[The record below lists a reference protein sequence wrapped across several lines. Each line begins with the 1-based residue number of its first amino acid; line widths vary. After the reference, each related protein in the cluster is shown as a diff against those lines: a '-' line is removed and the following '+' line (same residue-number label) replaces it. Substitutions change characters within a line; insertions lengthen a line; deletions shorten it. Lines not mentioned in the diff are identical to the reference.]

1 MSAIMMVEGVVFVE
15 EPNRGRPTIVP
26 AKSKEFEQARPA
38 ARQEFLGRMDNWRKV
53 VYGKAGAGAT
63 SQYCASWARAYVQR
77 RVAEAPPESDV
88 IEARTRPL
96 SPLVPVDMLD
106 GWLVEAAWR
115 SIGCYNERQALKA
128 LYIQRWPADQI
139 RRFLRGVRGSHVPL
153 VIAKAERNLQS
164 LLNKLED
171 TVIIR
176 STTCLPGCPEPS
188 AETASP

>member
-1 MSAIMMVEGVVFVE
+1 MNAVLMVEGVVFAE
-15 EPNRGRPTIVP
+15 ESSRGRPTIVR
-26 AKSKEFEQARPA
+26 AKTKESEQPMPM

-53 VYGKAGAGAT
+53 VHGRANAGAT

-77 RVAEAPPESDV
+77 RIAEAPPESDLA
-88 IEARTRPL
+88 EAHARPL
-96 SPLVPVDMLD
+96 SPLVPADMLD

-153 VIAKAERNLQS
+153 VIAKAEKNLQS

-171 TVIIR
+171 AVII
-176 STTCLPGCPEPS
+176 
-188 AETASP
+188 

>member
-1 MSAIMMVEGVVFVE
+1 MSAVLMVEGFVFVE
-15 EPNRGRPTIVP
+15 ESSRGRSPLVQAKPNESERPMPT
-26 AKSKEFEQARPA
+26 
-38 ARQEFLGRMDNWRKV
+38 ARQEFLARMDNWRKV
-53 VYGKAGAGAT
+53 VYGKVSAGAN

-77 RVAEAPPESDV
+77 RVAEEPPESDV
-88 IEARTRPL
+88 IEARVRPL
-96 SPLVPVDMLD
+96 SPLVPADMLD

-115 SIGCYNERQALKA
+115 SMGCYNERQALKA

-164 LLNKLED
+164 ILNKLDD
-171 TVIIR
+171 TVIIP
-176 STTCLPGCPEPS
+176 STTCLPGRPEPS

>member
-1 MSAIMMVEGVVFVE
+1 MSAVLMVEGDVFVE
-15 EPNRGRPTIVP
+15 ESSVGQASVMLKKTRATERPMP
-26 AKSKEFEQARPA
+26 K
-38 ARQEFLGRMDNWRKV
+38 ARQEFLARMDNWRKV
-53 VYGKAGAGAT
+53 VYGKASTGST

-88 IEARTRPL
+88 LDARVRPL

-115 SIGCYNERQALKA
+115 SIGCYNERQVLKA
-128 LYIQRWPADQI
+128 LYIQRWPADQV

-164 LLNKLED
+164 LLNKMED
-171 TVIIR
+171 ISIIR